1 MIVLVEIVALLQE
14 EHRLFKKQEEQ
25 LSFSEKN
32 NNSVVTKHGNA
43 SAKEKKLKQVDHIL

>member
-32 NNSVVTKHGNA
+32 NPVVTKHGNA
-43 SAKEKKLKQVDHIL
+43 SAKEKKTETG

>member
-14 EHRLFKKQEEQ
+14 QQ

>member
-14 EHRLFKKQEEQ
+14 QQ

-32 NNSVVTKHGNA
+32 NPVVTKHGNA
-43 SAKEKKLKQVDHIL
+43 SAKEKKTETG